1 MIAYDLSK
9 IRAMAFDVDGVL
21 SSPLVMLISGQP
33 TRTANIKDGY
43 ALQLAVKRGFDI
55 AIVTGGSCEKVRE
68 SYRGLGIK
76 DIFMGLSVKINVM
89 KEWMKE
95 KNLSPEEVLYMGDDI
110 PDYQTMRF
118 VGCSCCP
125 HDAAEEIKEIATY
138 VSPYAGGQ
146 GCVRDVVRQVLVA
159 HGCWMTDDKAFGW

>member
-55 AIVTGGSCEKVRE
+55 AIVTGGSCEKVR
-68 SYRGLGIK
+68 
-76 DIFMGLSVKINVM
+76 
-89 KEWMKE
+89 
-95 KNLSPEEVLYMGDDI
+95 
-110 PDYQTMRF
+110 
-118 VGCSCCP
+118 
-125 HDAAEEIKEIATY
+125 
-138 VSPYAGGQ
+138 
-146 GCVRDVVRQVLVA
+146 
-159 HGCWMTDDKAFGW
+159 